1 MFKSNT
7 STNKTW
13 RTRIMFPKNE
23 TLDIFNEYESRMG
36 IGTEIRDIRIN
47 PVFSSYDSYST
58 PPLSVEDLYHTITS
72 SYEGGKLRWKMFTL
86 TGINFIQGN
95 GSRNA
100 EQFENL
106 TKSVAG
112 KSENIIT
119 KELLYILSFCVKSEV
134 LVPLPKWKNILES
147 CEKGKIV

>member
-1 MFKSNT
+1 MLKYDT
-7 STNKTW
+7 RTDKTW
-13 RTRIMFPKNE
+13 RRRIMFPKNE

-58 PPLSVEDLYHTITS
+58 PPLSVTDLYHTITV
-72 SYEGGKLRWKMFTL
+72 YEGGKHRWKLFTL

-95 GSRNA
+95 GLRNA

-134 LVPLPKWKNILES
+134 LVPLSKWKNILES